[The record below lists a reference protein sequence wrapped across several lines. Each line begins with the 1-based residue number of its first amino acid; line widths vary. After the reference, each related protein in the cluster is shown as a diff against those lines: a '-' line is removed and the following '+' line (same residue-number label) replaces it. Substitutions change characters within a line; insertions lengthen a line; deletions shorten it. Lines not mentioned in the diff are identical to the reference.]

1 MIFKRF
7 NRSFIEASFNDLID
21 QLNIGLSRL
30 SLVENTQ
37 SYLASGV
44 VIAAGTEAEISH
56 NLKVVPT
63 MRIIVK
69 QTGNANIIDGDMAWT
84 SDKIYL
90 KNPSGTSATVSVL
103 IMR

>member
-7 NRSFIEASFNDLID
+7 ARSFIESSFNDLID

-30 SLVENTQ
+30 GLVENFQ
-37 SYLASGV
+37 SYLASDV
-44 VIAAGTEAEISH
+44 SIAAGTEVEIKH
-56 NLKVVPT
+56 NLKIIPS
-63 MRIIVK
+63 MRIIVR
-69 QTGNANIIDGDMAWT
+69 QTGNAVILDGDTAWT

-90 KNPSGTSATVSVL
+90 KNPSGTAAVVTVL